1 MSLVRTAAAS
11 LAVAAALAWARPAD
25 AASAALG
32 LGADYLL
39 DPEVGEFQLTLAV
52 ATPLARHVS
61 VGARFG
67 AMLLSG
73 PSRVGV
79 PIDAKL
85 RVRVDRLYVEGLA
98 GPWIVFD
105 DDDALKLH
113 AAIGFGLVS
122 RSVSFGLEVGY
133 LDPTAMIGVR
143 LAFPL

>member
-1 MSLVRTAAAS
+1 MTIARVAAS
-11 LAVAAALAWARPAD
+11 LAVAAALAWARPAH
-25 AASAALG
+25 ASVALG

-39 DPEVGEFQLTLAV
+39 DPEVGELQLTLAV

-67 AMLLSG
+67 AMLLTE
-73 PSRVGV
+73 PARVGV
-79 PIDAKL
+79 PIDARL
-85 RVRVDRLYVEGLA
+85 RFRVDRLYVEGLA

-105 DDDALKLH
+105 DDDALKVH
-113 AAIGFGLVS
+113 AAVGFGVVS